1 MKPYDQTIEA
11 MVDVVLLDQL
21 GLEQSQK
28 EGISIALASLNMIQ
42 AFSKKASVPIGK
54 VTRELVVSRMTG
66 RRVTAKDVERARSH
80 VQVLLKATDK
90 AGLAQQRARKSVGQ
104 GLPASKSKKARRKRR
119 VPRRGR

>member
-21 GLEQSQK
+21 GIEQSQK

-42 AFSKKASVPIGK
+42 AFSKKASVPIRK
-54 VTRELVVSRMTG
+54 VTRELVVSRITG
-66 RRVTAKDVERARSH
+66 RRVTAKDVERARRH
-80 VQVLLKATDK
+80 VEVLLKATGK
-90 AGLAQQRARKSVGQ
+90 AGLAQPRPRKSVSPR
-104 GLPASKSKKARRKRR
+104 LPASKSKKASRRRR